1 MEVDQE
7 PWVQP
12 PRAAGASIPSQREAP
27 WQLLGP
33 SCIAKGLVLCCFQ
46 LWAWFSSWENHEN
59 EPDVMGIYG
68 NRMEL
73 SDETNHQ
80 LYNKVINHYKPRFD
94 QPKHRDLYQ

>member
-1 MEVDQE
+1 
-7 PWVQP
+7 
-12 PRAAGASIPSQREAP
+12 
-27 WQLLGP
+27 
-33 SCIAKGLVLCCFQ
+33 LVLCCFQ